1 VLKHLP
7 GCVRDTLYLLIDQL
21 DWKITY
27 DALEVYVRASAAED
41 VENMFAQCF
50 VSIHNGLA
58 PPRLSR
64 FRQ

>member
-1 VLKHLP
+1 
-7 GCVRDTLYLLIDQL
+7 LIDQL